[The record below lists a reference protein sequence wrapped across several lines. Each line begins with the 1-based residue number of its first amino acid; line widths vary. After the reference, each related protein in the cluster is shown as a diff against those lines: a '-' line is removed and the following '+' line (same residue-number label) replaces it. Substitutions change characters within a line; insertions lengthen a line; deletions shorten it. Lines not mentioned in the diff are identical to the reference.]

1 MRAALMEKG
10 KEKNGVYYQELISQF
25 SIFENGPDTTTYN
38 IVKRI
43 ADAMVR
49 MGGTC

>member
-1 MRAALMEKG
+1 MRAALMEKE
-10 KEKNGVYYQELISQF
+10 KEENGVYYQELISQF

-38 IVKRI
+38 I